1 MNDEIFIPS
10 NQDALDRAEKAAWR
24 ELEGWCSPQ
33 EATNILAV
41 DKGPR
46 FTLNESEAETIP

>member
-1 MNDEIFIPS
+1 MSDEVVIPA

-24 ELEGWCSPQ
+24 EQEGWCSPQ

-46 FTLNESEAETIP
+46 FTLNELEAETIP